1 MRLEKMDNGLIYFSA
16 HKQLM
21 NVFPGYDSG
30 TEMNPINLYHCKCHV
45 SREGFSNSRSLII
58 GAPNLRCATSAPL
71 TKNLMAPHSRQGTL
85 KSHSHI
91 AWIWVLLTVVP
102 ILTYAGATVLLVLEA
117 LGGHRPSTLYDYKYG
132 ERPDNVHVVN
142 VNWTVLG
149 SPAREI
155 FCTGNSRCELLIRD
169 TEDPLRIQNDTLPR
183 QALSD
188 TERKIFHGL
197 GEDGNW
203 IRFIVH
209 PVNCSPVSG
218 AR

>member
-1 MRLEKMDNGLIYFSA
+1 M
-16 HKQLM
+16 
-21 NVFPGYDSG
+21 
-30 TEMNPINLYHCKCHV
+30 
-45 SREGFSNSRSLII
+45 
-58 GAPNLRCATSAPL
+58 
-71 TKNLMAPHSRQGTL
+71 
-85 KSHSHI
+85 
-91 AWIWVLLTVVP
+91 
-102 ILTYAGATVLLVLEA
+102 LEA

-188 TERKIFHGL
+188 RERKIFHGL